1 MKKIVCT
8 AVPALIAGIAIGF
21 AGAKLL
27 QNDEP
32 TPQLEV
38 KTEKKNVKKNSEN
51 PRVNR
56 SRFPRRE
63 FQRQMPEESSANHE
77 VAVEENSEN
86 SRRENRNLNI
96 RDRIERMRTENPEEY
111 AAHTN
116 RLARWR
122 DSRRQRAVSKLDFLA
137 SVDTSTMSK
146 PERETHE
153 KLQNLIEEREEL
165 QTRIEEGFASGEM
178 SDEDRRA
185 VWDQMRDADRQIA
198 ELNRAERENLIKKT
212 AEAVGLTG
220 EEVGEVAGTIMK
232 VIEATENNSWGRGGR
247 AGRGGRGGRGGRR

>member
-1 MKKIVCT
+1 MKKIVCA
-8 AVPALIAGIAIGF
+8 AVPALIVGIAIGF
-21 AGAKLL
+21 TGAKLM
-27 QNDEP
+27 NTDEI
-32 TPQLEV
+32 TTATEV
-38 KTEKKNVKKNSEN
+38 KSEKKTVEKKRENSRITR
-51 PRVNR
+51 PRI
-56 SRFPRRE
+56 PRRE
-63 FQRQMPEESSANHE
+63 FQRQPQEESPGNHE

-185 VWDQMRDADRQIA
+185 VWDQMREADRQIA

-247 AGRGGRGGRGGRR
+247 GGRGGRR

>member
-1 MKKIVCT
+1 MKKIVCA

-27 QNDEP
+27 QEDEP

-51 PRVNR
+51 SRVNR

-63 FQRQMPEESSANHE
+63 FQRQMPEESPANHE
-77 VAVEENSEN
+77 VAVGENSEN

-185 VWDQMRDADRQIA
+185 VWEQMREADRQIA

-247 AGRGGRGGRGGRR
+247 AGRGGRGGRR